1 MNPVRCTFAHAA
13 LLIFLVAGLAGVGW
27 AEADAPAGAG
37 GGDAKPDPA
46 EILRAVRLTQ
56 FQDGT
61 RLTGRVR
68 SGARTAPFVLTAG
81 NRLVEYRFEKPP
93 LTLQL
98 TLGDDR
104 AALREVSGGTARVVT
119 PARFDQAVADTDI
132 TFEDLSL
139 RFLYWS
145 NASIEGEEIIGPRKT
160 WRIQVHSPDKGSQY
174 QAVHVW
180 VDQLSGALM
189 QMEGYNWSGIVVKRF
204 RVVSG
209 QTIGGVW
216 TLKQM
221 RIETFVPGTKKVVSR
236 TYLEI
241 DGE

>member
-1 MNPVRCTFAHAA
+1 M
-13 LLIFLVAGLAGVGW
+13 
-27 AEADAPAGAG
+27 
-37 GGDAKPDPA
+37 
-46 EILRAVRLTQ
+46 
-56 FQDGT
+56 
-61 RLTGRVR
+61 
-68 SGARTAPFVLTAG
+68 
-81 NRLVEYRFEKPP
+81 EYRFEKPP